1 MKHFIL
7 IAVLFAFLAGGLA
20 SAAHAA
26 MPDLMCSHQSTDA
39 GNLDNG
45 CADNQTK
52 DKADLEQCQDCC
64 CHHTHVLTKVFPDSP
79 AYFAF
84 KKGIV
89 LEAQESLRTT
99 ELSSLYRPPIA

>member
-7 IAVLFAFLAGGLA
+7 IAVLFAFLAGGFA

-26 MPDLMCSHQSTDA
+26 MPDLMCSHQSADV

-52 DKADLEQCQDCC
+52 DKSDFEQCQDCC
-64 CHHTHVLTKVFPDSP
+64 CHNTHVMTKVMPNTTVQPKLKTGVTLAPNEAPRSRTLSP
-79 AYFAF
+79 
-84 KKGIV
+84 
-89 LEAQESLRTT
+89 
-99 ELSSLYRPPIA
+99 LYRPPIA